1 MSSSLFNLEG
11 QLMDLTKINKLVITM
26 EECGELIRACSKV
39 MRHGTENP
47 KYLENLIDEMG
58 DVKAMIAV
66 LAQAYNLDQ
75 GKIEDAVQKRLAK
88 MNRPDYS

>member
-1 MSSSLFNLEG
+1 
-11 QLMDLTKINKLVITM
+11 M

-47 KYLENLIDEMG
+47 KYLTNLIDEMG

-66 LAQAYNLDQ
+66 LADAYNLDQ

-88 MNRPDYS
+88 MKRPDYE

>member
-1 MSSSLFNLEG
+1 
-11 QLMDLTKINKLVITM
+11 M

-47 KYLENLIDEMG
+47 KYLENLVDEMG

-88 MNRPDYS
+88 MNRPNYE

>member
-1 MSSSLFNLEG
+1 
-11 QLMDLTKINKLVITM
+11 MDLTKINKLVITM

-47 KYLENLIDEMG
+47 KYLENLVDEMG

-66 LAQAYNLDQ
+66 LADAYHHDQ

-88 MNRPDYS
+88 MNRPNYE

>member
-1 MSSSLFNLEG
+1 
-11 QLMDLTKINKLVITM
+11 MDLTKINKLVITM

-58 DVKAMIAV
+58 DVKAMIFV
-66 LAQAYNLDQ
+66 LADAYHLDQ
-75 GKIEDAVQKRLAK
+75 REIEDAVQKRLAK
-88 MNRPDYS
+88 MNRPNYE

>member
-1 MSSSLFNLEG
+1 
-11 QLMDLTKINKLVITM
+11 MDLTKINKLVITM

-47 KYLENLIDEMG
+47 KYLTNLIDEMG

-66 LAQAYNLDQ
+66 LADAYHLDQ
-75 GKIEDAVQKRLAK
+75 GKIEDAVQKRLTK
-88 MNRPDYS
+88 MKRPDYE